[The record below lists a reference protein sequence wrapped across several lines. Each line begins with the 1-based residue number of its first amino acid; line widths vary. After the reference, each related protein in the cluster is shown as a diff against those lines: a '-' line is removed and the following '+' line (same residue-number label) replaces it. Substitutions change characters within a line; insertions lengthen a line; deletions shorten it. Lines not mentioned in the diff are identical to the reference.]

1 MKELRSI
8 SSIFRRDDGE
18 YDASAHLYRDIL
30 IYSFK
35 NIMENENDTVQNG
48 NKTAESITFTRWRI
62 ATWLRYN
69 HNIYITRYQNK
80 PLRSETEEIES
91 IQKTIRRNL
100 DRLIEIELLQIVGE
114 EKIQKGTGTT
124 PIYKLTI
131 FGLVVARIIEY
142 QNIYYAEIRNEEN
155 RYRRKIAAD
164 EIYNVLQSILKKG
177 YRTAPSTDVLYSKFF
192 EICKE
197 QSLFG
202 NLIQLMNEILLSE
215 DDMITMENF
224 IHRLMEFDFKKSENS
239 KLLFPL
245 ILWNDSLNAL
255 DERTRNVFL
264 HNVKLD
270 IERKV
275 VEYLKNLRGY
285 ESLMLKVLE
294 YPKVQVILECNCT
307 QCPLYVLKALDVR
320 SYKERMILANVDP
333 SKLSGAALQIYRLE
347 MERVCSY
354 MDPSI
359 LPEKC
364 PACNTYSI
372 KIPFFNN

>member
-8 SSIFRRDDGE
+8 SSIFRRDSE
-18 YDASAHLYRDIL
+18 QYDESALLYRDIL
-30 IYSFK
+30 VYPIK
-35 NIMENENDTVQNG
+35 KDMENEKDTIQN
-48 NKTAESITFTRWRI
+48 ADSITFTRWKI
-62 ATWLRYN
+62 AKWLRSN
-69 HNIYITRYQNK
+69 HSIFVTRYENK
-80 PLRSETEEIES
+80 PLRSPTEELVS
-91 IQKTIRRNL
+91 IQNTIRRNL
-100 DRLIEIELLQIVGE
+100 DRLVEIELLQVVGE
-114 EKIQKGTGTT
+114 EKVQKGTGTT
-124 PIYKLTI
+124 PIYKHTI
-131 FGLVVARIIEY
+131 FGLLIARIIEY
-142 QNIYYAEIRNEEN
+142 QNIYYAEISYEEK
-155 RYRRKIAAD
+155 RYGKKIAAD

-177 YRTAPSTDVLYSKFF
+177 YRTAPSVFVLYSRFF

-215 DDMITMENF
+215 DDIITMENF
-224 IHRLMEFDFKKSENS
+224 IYRLMEFDFKKSENG

-245 ILWNDSLNAL
+245 ILWNGSLNAL

-270 IERKV
+270 IERKAV
-275 VEYLKNLRGY
+275 DELKNLRGY

-294 YPKVQVILECNCT
+294 YPKIQVVLECNCT
-307 QCPLYVLKALDVR
+307 QCPTYILKALDVR
-320 SYKERMILANVDP
+320 RYKERMILTNVDP
-333 SKLSGAALQIYRLE
+333 WKLSGGALKIYKLE
-347 MERVCSY
+347 IGRVCSN